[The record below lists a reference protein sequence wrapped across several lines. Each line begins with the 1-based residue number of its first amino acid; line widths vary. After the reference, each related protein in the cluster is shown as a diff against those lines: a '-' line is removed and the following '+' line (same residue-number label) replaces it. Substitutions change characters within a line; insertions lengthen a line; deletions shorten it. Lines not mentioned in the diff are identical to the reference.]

1 MLTAM
6 VDESLFEHVR
16 TDTIGRNATIVTPFG
31 EKTMLYADFIASGRA
46 LHSIES
52 VIANHVLP
60 LYANTHTEDSA
71 TGAMTTRLVH
81 EADDYVKQCL
91 GAGELHKLVW
101 CGTGSTAAIKRL
113 QEMLGLALPSSIR
126 ERVLATMT
134 ADERPVV
141 FVGPY
146 EHHSNEVTWRETL
159 AEVVEIPLCP
169 AGMCDLVAL
178 EAALTDPKW
187 EGRKKIG
194 SFSAASNVTGI
205 CTDTRAIARLL
216 HEHDA
221 WACFDFAASAPYVS
235 IDMKPGEADGYDAIF
250 ISAHKFIGGPG
261 TPGILVFDEN
271 MYALDAPTTAGGGTV
286 AYVSSNRH
294 RFLQDIEA
302 REDAGTPAIVQRIR
316 AALAF
321 QTKQNIGTDQIGERE
336 EAILGH
342 ALERLRAN
350 PAVEILGDVDA
361 PRLAVISFLLRST
374 NGLLIHPRL
383 VVRLLNDVFG
393 IQARG
398 GCACAGPYGHRLLDI
413 GTDLSERFLD
423 EIDAGHEGLKPGW
436 TRISLHYTLTD
447 AEVDFIVD
455 AVLWLAEHGHRFI
468 GPYALDWA
476 TGTWTPAVNFGVSS
490 PEASSTLE
498 PTTAPANHHHDSALQ
513 SLLRAATQAADPST
527 SAIVT
532 SSTQTDLRTEVSGT
546 PAPVP
551 TPEHRFR
558 TDAQIAESMLAAVAA
573 ETFPAM
579 APPIDVPSDL
589 VYFRVSA

>member
-1 MLTAM
+1 M
-6 VDESLFEHVR
+6 VDESMFESLR
-16 TDTIGRNATIVTPFG
+16 ADTIGRDATIHTPFG

-46 LHSIES
+46 LRSIES
-52 VIANHVLP
+52 AITDRVLP

-81 EADDYVKQCL
+81 QADMYVKQCL
-91 GAGELHKLVW
+91 GAGDHHKLVW

-113 QEMLGLALPSSIR
+113 QEMLGLALPSTIR
-126 ERVLATMT
+126 QRVLDTMT
-134 ADERPVV
+134 EAERPVV

-286 AYVSSNRH
+286 AYVSSDRH

-374 NGLLIHPRL
+374 NELLIHPRL

-436 TRISLHYTLTD
+436 TRISLHYTLTN

-476 TGTWTPAVNFGVSS
+476 TGTWTPAVNFGVSP
-490 PEASSTLE
+490 PEASSALE
-498 PTTAPANHHHDSALQ
+498 PTTAPANQHHDSALQ
-513 SLLRAATQAADPST
+513 SLLRAATQTANST

-532 SSTQTDLRTEVSGT
+532 SSPQLDGPANDAAGT
-546 PAPVP
+546 PTHRE
-551 TPEHRFR
+551 TPEQRFR